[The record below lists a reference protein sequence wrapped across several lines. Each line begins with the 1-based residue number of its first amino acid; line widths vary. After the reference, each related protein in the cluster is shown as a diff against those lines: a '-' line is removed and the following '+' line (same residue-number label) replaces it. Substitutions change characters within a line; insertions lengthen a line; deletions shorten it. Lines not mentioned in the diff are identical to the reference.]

1 MCQATKLGSYGSNTA
16 STSGGDEH
24 QVDIACTVAAI
35 CLKHAPCREHP
46 EPHLN
51 PFYPIPESHT
61 VMMHR
66 MQDMLRKMAA
76 TVPPPRNS
84 LVTFSKQACTVAAI
98 HSNCIESHMVMPQ
111 TLQHCTSMH
120 ARRAEKDG
128 GNRAS
133 SFRGILPSF
142 QSKPARLPQSIPTAL
157 LSLHLVML
165 QIKPQTQ
172 KLRDYWKGWWQPCL
186 RSLPSSSIVKLSN
199 CACIDAALS
208 MH

>member
-1 MCQATKLGSYGSNTA
+1 
-16 STSGGDEH
+16 
-24 QVDIACTVAAI
+24 
-35 CLKHAPCREHP
+35 
-46 EPHLN
+46 
-51 PFYPIPESHT
+51 
-61 VMMHR
+61 MMHR

-76 TVPPPRNS
+76 TVPSPRNS

-98 HSNCIESHMVMPQ
+98 HSDCIESNMVMQQ

-186 RSLPSSSIVKLSN
+186 RSLASSSIVKLSN